1 MSSPSHDPPVSRRRR
16 RVKWYKKP
24 RIIRASIAFVCG
36 ILIVV
41 VASVLFK
48 NQNTQNVE
56 APIVDTIKIVQGDD
70 LPGVKG
76 VKYDLSI
83 ENSSKELGK
92 SESDRFTPLSGK
104 NFLLFRLNKPLSP
117 SSQAK
122 LQEAIMQHRYVTR
135 CVVKEFGI
143 AIEKIGDHTDDARDP
158 KKILYPWDK
167 IRDYVLPLLIR
178 ELQP

>member
-1 MSSPSHDPPVSRRRR
+1 M
-16 RVKWYKKP
+16 
-24 RIIRASIAFVCG
+24 
-36 ILIVV
+36 IVV

-48 NQNTQNVE
+48 NKTTQNVE
-56 APIVDTIKIVQGDD
+56 APIVDTIRIVQGEP

-92 SESDRFTPLSGK
+92 SESDRFTPLPRK

-117 SSQAK
+117 SSQTK
-122 LQEAIMQHRYVTR
+122 LQNAIMQHRYVTR

-158 KKILYPWDK
+158 KKILYPWDE
-167 IRDYVLPLLIR
+167 IRDYVLPLLTQ